1 VRDLTD
7 DRDALRRVCER
18 LRSLPESR
26 LIRVRPDSDG
36 SNESIATE
44 VHRLCCWAAAA
55 QGLPYPV
62 PRLNPLASGDQL
74 AVIGAGLIDWVSADE
89 SEAAGS
95 VLESWRARVLEL
107 RTRV

>member
-7 DRDALRRVCER
+7 DRDLLRRVCER

-26 LIRVRPDSDG
+26 LIRVWPDSDG
-36 SNESIATE
+36 STESIATE
-44 VHRLCCWAAAA
+44 VHRLCCWAASA

-62 PRLNPLASGDQL
+62 PQLHPLASGDQL
-74 AVIGAGLIDWVSADE
+74 AVIGTGLLDWASADE